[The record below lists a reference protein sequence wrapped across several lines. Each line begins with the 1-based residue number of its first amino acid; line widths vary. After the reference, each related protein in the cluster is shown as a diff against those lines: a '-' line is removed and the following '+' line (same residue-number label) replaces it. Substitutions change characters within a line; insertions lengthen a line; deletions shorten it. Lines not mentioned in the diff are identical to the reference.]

1 MRKQRCRIIIEAIFC
16 GYFLIFDELL
26 KFFMKY
32 LTFLLAVI
40 FLTSCQ
46 RDEDKPTAESIID
59 QTIEKAGGE
68 RYRRATIEFKFRDYN
83 YKSTRRGGE
92 FTLERQFID
101 TIGIVRDVVSNT
113 GYQRF
118 INDSIVTVPDSMKT
132 RYASSINSVHYFA
145 HLPYALNDRAV
156 NKELAGEAEIKG
168 ESFYQ
173 LRITFQ
179 QEGGGADHHDEFMY
193 WIHKENYTIDYLAYK
208 FLVNKGGVRFREAYN
223 QRVIEGIRFA
233 DYRNY
238 TIDDFTTDLSKMDEL
253 FEEGKLE
260 MMSTIETEVLN
271 VQLRK

>member
-1 MRKQRCRIIIEAIFC
+1 
-16 GYFLIFDELL
+16 
-26 KFFMKY
+26 MKY

-46 RDEDKPTAESIID
+46 RDEDKLTAEAIINK
-59 QTIEKAGGE
+59 TIENAGGD
-68 RYRRATIEFKFRDYN
+68 RYKRATIEFKFRDHT
-83 YKSTRRGGE
+83 YKSTRRAGK
-92 FTLERQFID
+92 FYLERQITD

-118 INDSIVTVPDSMKT
+118 VNDSIVTVPDSMSV

-168 ESFYQ
+168 QPYYQ
-173 LRITFQ
+173 LKITFQ

-193 WIHKENYTIDYLAYK
+193 WIHKDNYTIDYLAYK
-208 FLVNKGGVRFREAYN
+208 FLVNQGGIRFREAYN

-238 TIDDFTTDLSKMDEL
+238 TIDDFNSKLRNLDEIFEQGDLEL
-253 FEEGKLE
+253 
-260 MMSTIETEVLN
+260 MSTIETEVLN
-271 VQLRK
+271 VQVKK